1 MAVDGGAR
9 NLDDVEVAAM
19 QASIGDARA
28 DTTSGRV
35 AMPKAAHDLTTYES
49 LTGFRPRATLTVWVG
64 WMRMMRDD
72 DSVETGWR

>member
-35 AMPKAAHDLTTYES
+35 AMPKAV
-49 LTGFRPRATLTVWVG
+49 TGVDTIRRL
-64 WMRMMRDD
+64 
-72 DSVETGWR
+72 